1 MNLLHVFE
9 QGDSVLIATFILLVL
24 MSFSS
29 WYIILWKAVKLKQE
43 RSFLTNFRNKYIK
56 ANDWPIHGSFIDSQ
70 GSVGNIVKEVEKL
83 NVNLPSYETGV
94 RKEVLAMHLLQKLDI
109 ERVALDRG
117 LTILAS
123 IGSSAPFIGLFGTV
137 WGIYGALAKIA
148 LEGNAGLNVVAGP
161 MGEALVATAIG
172 LFAAIPAVLAYNA
185 YVRLNRLLVQ
195 DLRHI
200 AEQLT
205 MYISIAV
212 PAEGAKI
219 HQLINHGNQNGNK

>member
-9 QGDSVLIATFILLVL
+9 QGNIVLTATFMLLLV
-24 MSFSS
+24 MSVAS
-29 WYIILWKAVKLKQE
+29 WYVIFWKAAKLRQERVCLKQ
-43 RSFLTNFRNKYIK
+43 FVKQYIK
-56 ANDWPIHGSFIDSQ
+56 TIDWPRHGSFTDSA
-70 GSVGNIVKEVEKL
+70 GSVSGLIKEVEKL
-83 NVNLPSYETGV
+83 KPTLSYYNEV
-94 RKEVLAMHLLQKLDI
+94 ERKEILSMHLVQQLDI
-109 ERVALDRG
+109 QRVSLDSG
-117 LTILAS
+117 LTALAS

-172 LFAAIPAVLAYNA
+172 LFTAIPAVLAYNA

-205 MYISIAV
+205 TYLSISAPAIPHAGDTFKLV
-212 PAEGAKI
+212 PKGK
-219 HQLINHGNQNGNK
+219 